1 MEEPEGRGTN
11 GEAEGRPEGQD
22 GHERTNGSPAGA
34 ASAAGFTEEET
45 LKKNRPVVGE
55 ESGEEIANRDDLPRR
70 LEVKDRHIR
79 ELYDE
84 LAAVRLAVDE
94 ARAKVEAR
102 ELRVRDLEEER
113 ERLKERLRELEEEE
127 RKRRRWREGQDRRVA
142 RLEREIE
149 RREENIRKL
158 QDLLEEKENERFA
171 LDREA
176 QDLAARKDAALGDAL
191 RRVEGLERDLEEREE
206 VVADLTATIEG
217 MRAEMDLEYEMR
229 RRVAGPANRLRAG
242 IDLFNDSEQLQEVTS
257 ISKSLGQPEVH
268 VQTGEGED
276 EPPVVLTFTWQD
288 ITRQTYHA
296 NPGLGVEEP
305 RVYLADALED
315 LSGVERKP
323 TNARLGPG
331 GTVVLGL

>member
-1 MEEPEGRGTN
+1 VEESEGRGTN

-22 GHERTNGSPAGA
+22 GHERTNGSPAGPT
-34 ASAAGFTEEET
+34 SDAGFAEEET
-45 LKKNRPVVGE
+45 LKRDRPVVGE
-55 ESGEEIANRDDLPRR
+55 ESGEEIANRNDLPRR
-70 LEVKDRHIR
+70 LEAKDRHIR

-149 RREENIRKL
+149 RREENIRNL
-158 QDLLEEKENERFA
+158 EDLLQEKENESFA
-171 LDREA
+171 HDREA

-206 VVADLTATIEG
+206 MVAGLRDTIET
-217 MRAEMDLEYEMR
+217 MQDEMDREYETR

-242 IDLFNDSEQLQEVTS
+242 IDLFNDSEQRQEVAS
-257 ISKSLGQPEVH
+257 ISKSLGQPEVRA
-268 VQTGEGED
+268 VLEEEGA
-276 EPPVVLTFTWQD
+276 EPAVILTFTWGD
-288 ITRQTYHA
+288 VTWRAYAA
-296 NPGLGVEEP
+296 NPGLAVEEP
-305 RVYLADALED
+305 HVYQIGAAED
-315 LSGVERKP
+315 LSGVHREP
-323 TNARLGPG
+323 SNAHIGPEG
-331 GTVVLGL
+331 RVILGL